1 MDTRQYFMK
10 YIIPIIVVF
19 LAAILVMKN
28 YYSSELSL
36 LEERQNKQLRLN
48 DSLSL
53 KNKEL
58 VSENERLK
66 LDTCQHI
73 RLDVTG
79 VSHKGGGVVVNN
91 SMCK

>member
-1 MDTRQYFMK
+1 MDARQYFMK

-19 LAAILVMKN
+19 LAAILAMINNHK
-28 YYSSELSL
+28 SELSL
-36 LEERQNKQLRLN
+36 LEERQNQQLRVI

-58 VSENERLK
+58 MSENERLK

-73 RLDVTG
+73 KLDVTG

>member
-1 MDTRQYFMK
+1 MDARQYFMK
-10 YIIPIIVVF
+10 YVIPIIVVF
-19 LAAILVMKN
+19 LAAILVIMN
-28 YYSSELSL
+28 YYKSALSL
-36 LEERQNKQLRLN
+36 LEEKQSQQLRMI
-48 DSLSL
+48 DSISL

-58 VSENERLK
+58 MSENERLK
-66 LDTCQHI
+66 LDTCRHI

>member
-1 MDTRQYFMK
+1 MDERQCFLK
-10 YIIPIIVVF
+10 YVIPMIVVF
-19 LAAILVMKN
+19 LAIVLAMQN
-28 YYSSELSL
+28 YYKSELSL
-36 LEERQNKQLRLN
+36 SEERQSQQIRMI

-58 VSENERLK
+58 MSENERLK
-66 LDTCQHI
+66 QDTCQHI

-79 VSHKGGGVVVNN
+79 VNHKGGGVVVNN

>member
-1 MDTRQYFMK
+1 MDARQYFMK
-10 YIIPIIVVF
+10 YIIPIVVFF

-28 YYSSELSL
+28 YYNSEISL
-36 LEERQNKQLRLN
+36 LEERLNQQLRVI

-58 VSENERLK
+58 MSENERLK
-66 LDTCQHI
+66 LDTCRHI

-79 VSHKGGGVVVNN
+79 VNHKGGGVVINN

>member
-1 MDTRQYFMK
+1 MDARQYFMK

-19 LAAILVMKN
+19 LAAILAMINNHKL
-28 YYSSELSL
+28 ELSL
-36 LEERQNKQLRLN
+36 LEERQNQQLRVI

-58 VSENERLK
+58 MSENERLK

-73 RLDVTG
+73 KLDVTG

>member
-10 YIIPIIVVF
+10 FIIPIIIVF
-19 LAAILVMKN
+19 LAAFLAMMNN
-28 YYSSELSL
+28 YKSELSL
-36 LEERQNKQLRLN
+36 MEERQNQQLRVI

-58 VSENERLK
+58 MSENERLK

-73 RLDVTG
+73 KLDVTG